1 MSHIQEIPARTVV
14 WEHTQFSGRRMGAH
28 NDNDPRRWWG
38 VSYAGFAST
47 QDASDAVNPITR
59 QFNLEV
65 RGNLV
70 DRFFW
75 DAGLSQL
82 TQTEQQV
89 GACLVWLF
97 TGNPTESELPL
108 TRMLAETRSAM
119 AGVVMFGGA
128 FTVTELPAER
138 APEVE

>member
-14 WEHTQFSGRRMGAH
+14 WEHTQFSGRRIGSH
-28 NDNDPRRWWG
+28 NDNDTRRWWG
-38 VSYAGFAST
+38 VSYAGFGST
-47 QDASDAVNPITR
+47 DDAANAVNPVTR
-59 QFNLEV
+59 VYNMEI

-75 DAGLSQL
+75 DAELGQY
-82 TQTEQQV
+82 TQMEAQV
-89 GACLVWLF
+89 GACLAWLF
-97 TGNPTESELPL
+97 TGNPTASELAL
-108 TRMLAETRSAM
+108 TSMLQEARAAM

-138 APEVE
+138 AEEE